1 MACKLYL
8 DKVIKNMAIITYLYW
23 ISKRIFHI
31 LLKGDRTL
39 YIYIF
44 LKYIYILENYF
55 ITKNFVSKHHSH
67 YSYKT
72 ENKTKFFKR
81 KYI

>member
-1 MACKLYL
+1 
-8 DKVIKNMAIITYLYW
+8 MAIITYLYW

-39 YIYIF
+39 YIYI
-44 LKYIYILENYF
+44 YIPENYF